1 VPNFRLNYR
10 LPSWLV
16 YGSPLSLICI
26 AFFVLCGVH
35 YTSAAETTDPQ
46 KLFELRYQPA
56 RSLSVIFL
64 ERFLENGQVM
74 RKEAGTAYFLRPGKM
89 RWEYE
94 KPEKN
99 LFLVDGKYV
108 WFYAPADRTVTRVP
122 ADKSED
128 WRTPVVFLTSG
139 VKLSRICAK
148 VERVTSESASQ
159 PNAFVYS
166 CILKNQDASSGA
178 TSGAPS
184 GAGNEARPIYFE
196 ISDKGELTRLK
207 MDEGAGQ
214 ALEFLFHRW
223 EFNPSLDKS
232 MFTFDPPW
240 GVTIVNG
247 LLPEVAGTRQ
257 K

>member
-1 VPNFRLNYR
+1 VRLA
-10 LPSWLV
+10 LT
-16 YGSPLSLICI
+16 
-26 AFFVLCGVH
+26 FFVAFVVSIPASPNPDTLLR
-35 YTSAAETTDPQ
+35 
-46 KLFELRYQPA
+46 LFENRYQSS
-56 RSLSVIFL
+56 RTLSVVFL
-64 ERFLENGQVM
+64 ERFSENGRLM
-74 RKEAGTAYFLRPGKM
+74 REEAGTAYFLRPGKM

-128 WRTPVVFLTSG
+128 WRTPVAFLTSG
-139 VKLSRICAK
+139 AKLSRICGK
-148 VERVTSESASQ
+148 VERAAELASQ

-178 TSGAPS
+178 TSGS
-184 GAGNEARPIYFE
+184 ENEARPIYFE
-196 ISDKGELTRLK
+196 ITDKGELTRLK

-214 ALEFLFHRW
+214 ALEFLFHQW
-223 EFNPSLDKS
+223 DWNPSLDKS
-232 MFTFDPPW
+232 MFTFAPPQ
-240 GVTIVNG
+240 GVAIVNG

>member
-1 VPNFRLNYR
+1 VRLA
-10 LPSWLV
+10 LTFF
-16 YGSPLSLICI
+16 I
-26 AFFVLCGVH
+26 AFAVS
-35 YTSAAETTDPQ
+35 TPASPNPDPLLR
-46 KLFELRYQPA
+46 LFESHYQSS
-56 RSLSVIFL
+56 RTLSVVFL
-64 ERFLENGQVM
+64 ERFSENGQLM
-74 RKEAGTAYFLRPGKM
+74 REEAGTAYFLRPGKM

-128 WRTPVVFLTSG
+128 WRTPVAFLTSG
-139 VKLSRICAK
+139 AKLSRICAK
-148 VERVTSESASQ
+148 VERVTSEPASQ
-159 PNAFVYS
+159 PNSFVYS
-166 CILKNQDASSGA
+166 CILKNEDGSSVAASGA
-178 TSGAPS
+178 ANQS
-184 GAGNEARPIYFE
+184 RPIYFE
-196 ISDKGELTRLK
+196 ITSKGELTRLK

-214 ALEFLFHRW
+214 ALEFLFHQW

-232 MFTFDPPW
+232 MFTFDPPR
-240 GVTIVNG
+240 GVAIVNG